1 MMRIKLEYISN
12 CLLDKVNSFIWIMHY
27 ISAFIPYYIS
37 FIIINGRK
45 LTQYG
50 MKTGFYGV
58 IEC

>member
-1 MMRIKLEYISN
+1 M
-12 CLLDKVNSFIWIMHY
+12 LDKVSSFIWIMHY

>member
-1 MMRIKLEYISN
+1 MRCVNLQGT
-12 CLLDKVNSFIWIMHY
+12 LLDKVNSFIWIMHY

-50 MKTGFYGV
+50 MKTGFYRV